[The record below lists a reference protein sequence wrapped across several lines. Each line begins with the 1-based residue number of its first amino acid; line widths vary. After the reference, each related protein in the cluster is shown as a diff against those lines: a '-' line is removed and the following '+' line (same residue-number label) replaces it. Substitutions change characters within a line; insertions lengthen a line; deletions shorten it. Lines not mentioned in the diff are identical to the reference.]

1 MILEY
6 KTIFGRA
13 EGFYKEKGSKFYGY
27 ALPIKRESDIKAI
40 LDKLKE
46 EHPKARHHCFA
57 FRFGTDGNNF
67 RANDDGEPSGT
78 AGRPILGQ
86 IDSFGLLNV
95 LVVVVRY
102 FGGTLLGASGLIRSY
117 RAGAFEALSAAKIV
131 EEKVQSR
138 FQINFK
144 YPVMNQVMKRLKAEN
159 VNFINQRFELD
170 CEVIVEV
177 ETRKEMALKES
188 LRNVE
193 ALEIKRIGKG

>member
-78 AGRPILGQ
+78 AGFSHP
-86 IDSFGLLNV
+86 
-95 LVVVVRY
+95 
-102 FGGTLLGASGLIRSY
+102 A
-117 RAGAFEALSAAKIV
+117 
-131 EEKVQSR
+131 
-138 FQINFK
+138 
-144 YPVMNQVMKRLKAEN
+144 
-159 VNFINQRFELD
+159 
-170 CEVIVEV
+170 
-177 ETRKEMALKES
+177 
-188 LRNVE
+188 
-193 ALEIKRIGKG
+193 